1 MTQNATD
8 SVAKSPNTEL
18 DHETLTDVIDLALW
32 ADQLL
37 LQYGADSRR
46 IEETAHHIGT
56 SLGCDWLDVFVS
68 YNTIIITTSSGS
80 EFRTKTRRVPR
91 IGVDMTIISA
101 VNRLSRRVASEQLD
115 RET

>member
-1 MTQNATD
+1 MTTIAN
-8 SVAKSPNTEL
+8 SVAEPPNTEL
-18 DHETLTDVIDLALW
+18 NHETLTDIIDLALW
-32 ADQLL
+32 AGQLL

-46 IEETAHHIGT
+46 IEETTHRIGT
-56 SLGCDWLDVFVS
+56 SLGCNWLDVFVS

-80 EFRTKTRRVPR
+80 EFRTKVRRVPR